1 MKNKP
6 KERYRKAT
14 LVPRPCRPDMEP
26 AIDSLTTSRFL
37 MHYLP
42 AFLFMVPPLLLRSN
56 AAPLELTTPTLRPL
70 GTKIRV
76 TKFLFF

>member
-1 MKNKP
+1 
-6 KERYRKAT
+6 
-14 LVPRPCRPDMEP
+14 
-26 AIDSLTTSRFL
+26 

-42 AFLFMVPPLLLRSN
+42 GFLFMVPPLLLRSN
-56 AAPLELTTPTLRPL
+56 AVPLELTTPTLRPL